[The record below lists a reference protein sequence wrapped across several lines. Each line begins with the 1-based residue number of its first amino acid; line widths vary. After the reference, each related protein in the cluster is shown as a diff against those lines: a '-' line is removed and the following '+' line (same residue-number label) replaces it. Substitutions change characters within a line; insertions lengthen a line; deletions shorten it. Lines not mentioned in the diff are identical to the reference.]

1 MRTKYQALLI
11 KKSDAKV
18 QIKFKM
24 GLKNWDKIYPP
35 NSTLLSRQDR
45 IKKKV
50 PSYHSGKPLLLTNLI
65 QTYEKN
71 VLIILQKTCQSF
83 KKVIQ
88 SDKSLLTISIFSLT
102 PLPLKYITKIYS
114 YHTFDIKIN
123 YL

>member
-45 IKKKV
+45 IKKG
-50 PSYHSGKPLLLTNLI
+50 SELSQRETFTTN
-65 QTYEKN
+65 
-71 VLIILQKTCQSF
+71 
-83 KKVIQ
+83 
-88 SDKSLLTISIFSLT
+88 
-102 PLPLKYITKIYS
+102 
-114 YHTFDIKIN
+114 
-123 YL
+123 